1 MISLEEWQQE
11 WDRVLL
17 NISGAADEAMKAIAY
32 KAAAE
37 TAEKGLQHYA
47 LEWYE
52 LDNNALPEAVYV
64 LKNLSHIEDPLYK
77 EVALPVLLK
86 ALDGVA
92 FEDWGEGE
100 EKESLMVGQSMTEW
114 EVRSALMHRPEQDR
128 GRVLWLHREFSGGVP
143 RDEDMKY
150 WNFND
155 TLDDDLMKK
164 RDRFEKMIEWMQS
177 QMPEE
182 HISHFG
188 EASMEDFHLSNEVW
202 TRQLNEWKS
211 HMMNL
216 LQKSMK
222 DMIIGRKKWAADGCG
237 VGVDGD
243 SLAEML
249 HHCMW
254 ARMKVSEFFEREE
267 LVGSALAAVDKE
279 VGIVSKGGNPYGG
292 ISLAVIGASG
302 CGKTALM
309 AKVAAELF
317 KREKE
322 KSTSHRPVIVRFCG
336 TSAGSVT
343 GMALV
348 QSICLQLYLVLGLTS
363 KERKKLLEM
372 DYKEVVTHLQELLSE
387 HAVILL
393 IDSLDQLQNE
403 NLARSDISFLKGVRP
418 HPNTRII
425 VSALPDDLI
434 EGIRIHNNDPSL
446 WT

>member
-1 MISLEEWQQE
+1 M
-11 WDRVLL
+11 
-17 NISGAADEAMKAIAY
+17 
-32 KAAAE
+32 
-37 TAEKGLQHYA
+37 
-47 LEWYE
+47 
-52 LDNNALPEAVYV
+52 
-64 LKNLSHIEDPLYK
+64 LKNLPHIEDPLYK

-128 GRVLWLHREFSGGVP
+128 GRVLWLHRKFSGGVP

-164 RDRFEKMIEWMQS
+164 RDCFEKMIEWMQS

-182 HISHFG
+182 HIYHFG

-216 LQKSMK
+216 LQKSME

-254 ARMKVSEFFEREE
+254 ARMKVSELMRYIPRGQQPG
-267 LVGSALAAVDKE
+267 LKE
-279 VGIVSKGGNPYGG
+279 
-292 ISLAVIGASG
+292 
-302 CGKTALM
+302 
-309 AKVAAELF
+309 F
-317 KREKE
+317 
-322 KSTSHRPVIVRFCG
+322 
-336 TSAGSVT
+336 
-343 GMALV
+343 
-348 QSICLQLYLVLGLTS
+348 LG
-363 KERKKLLEM
+363 
-372 DYKEVVTHLQELLSE
+372 
-387 HAVILL
+387 
-393 IDSLDQLQNE
+393 
-403 NLARSDISFLKGVRP
+403 FL
-418 HPNTRII
+418 
-425 VSALPDDLI
+425 
-434 EGIRIHNNDPSL
+434 
-446 WT
+446 